1 MTPSNDSLK
10 MRYLPTRTQYL
21 VKNSETGMYYA
32 AKKVGKFLR
41 RRSLKTTS
49 ETIAKAKLAEELLS
63 MHTEYGQISTD
74 AHTLTFAQCAAVY
87 MQQEENRTDLKDSSL
102 KYRRETM
109 KMLEKT
115 WPGYGEIA
123 MRKLHKEDV
132 MRWAKRVDEMYGPT
146 RFNGLLDTMRGVLEI
161 AAKQHVIKAN
171 WAKEVPRKNVP
182 IVAPELPTN
191 KQFQRLLAGMDTAPQ
206 ARQGAIFVRLLAY
219 TGLRIG
225 HALLLTPEHVDLR
238 NGWLNAPA
246 FKFSTGSTRIP
257 ILEEARPLLE
267 ELLRA
272 CDGPR
277 SPLLPIKSPRVA
289 LRNASK
295 LIGIHV
301 TPHKLRHYFTTR
313 CLECGVDVKTVAGWL
328 GHKDGG
334 ALLLKRYAHL
344 RDEHSKKM
352 AEKVKFT

>member
-1 MTPSNDSLK
+1 MTPSK
-10 MRYLPTRTQYL
+10 VKYLPTRTQYL
-21 VKNSETGMYYA
+21 VKNSVTGIYYA
-32 AKKVGKFLR
+32 AKKTGKFLR
-41 RRSLKTTS
+41 RRSLKTTA

-63 MHTEYGQISTD
+63 MSTEYSHVSAYSQDI
-74 AHTLTFAQCAAVY
+74 TFAQCAAVY
-87 MQQEENRTDLKDSSL
+87 MAKEESRTDLKPSSL
-102 KYRRETM
+102 KYRHETV
-109 KMLEKT
+109 KMLAKT
-115 WPGYGEIA
+115 WPGYGKIV
-123 MRKLHKEDV
+123 MRKLHKEEV
-132 MRWAKRVDEMYGPT
+132 MRWAKRVDEAYGPT

-171 WAKEVPRKNVP
+171 WAKDVPRKNVP

-191 KQFQRLLAGMDTAPQ
+191 KQFQRLLAGLDTAPQ
-206 ARQGAIFVRLLAY
+206 ARQGAVFVRLLAY

-225 HALLLTPEHVDLR
+225 HALKLTPEHVDLR

-246 FKFSTGSTRIP
+246 FKYSTGSTRIP

-267 ELLRA
+267 ELVRT
-272 CDGPR
+272 CGGPR
-277 SPLLPIKSPRVA
+277 CLLLPTKSPRVA

-295 LIGIHV
+295 LIGVHV

-344 RDEHSKKM
+344 RDEHSKAM
-352 AEKVKFT
+352 AEKVRFTH